1 MTWQSIL
8 INFTY
13 LFTFTK
19 LQLLFV
25 LLTNS
30 FASCFYFLLYQPHNR
45 YGQRIQSNPSYLHWQ
60 SLMQKMHLKAEVA
73 FIVLASFNDVA
84 QDQVCKSRSGCMH
97 DRHVKLQSSKTAWL
111 IVENSGKK
119 TFWVSLLTAIFNLSA
134 IKQGLRYGADKY

>member
-30 FASCFYFLLYQPHNR
+30 FASCFYFLYTIDN
-45 YGQRIQSNPSYLHWQ
+45 GQRSKSNPSYLHWQ
-60 SLMQKMHLKAEVA
+60 SLMQKMHLKAAVA

-84 QDQVCKSRSGCMH
+84 QDRVCKSRSGCMH
-97 DRHVKLQSSKTAWL
+97 DRHEKLQSSKTAWL
-111 IVENSGKK
+111 IVENSGQT
-119 TFWVSLLTAIFNLSA
+119 TFWVSLLTAIFNSSA